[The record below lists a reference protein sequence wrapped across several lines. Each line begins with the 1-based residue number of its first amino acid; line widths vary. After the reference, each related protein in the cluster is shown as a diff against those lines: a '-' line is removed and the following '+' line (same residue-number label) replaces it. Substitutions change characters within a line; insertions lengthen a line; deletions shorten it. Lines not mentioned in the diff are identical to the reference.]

1 VVTAPDMGWVIKRHG
16 EIYAQEYDWNEEF
29 EALVAT
35 ICANF
40 INKLGPARERCWIA
54 QRAGERLGCVFL
66 VEESKTVNLAGLER
80 ER

>member
-1 VVTAPDMGWVIKRHG
+1 
-16 EIYAQEYDWNEEF
+16 
-29 EALVAT
+29 VAT